1 MSDAGSINRRDV
13 LCAAGAAAA
22 GALGGQAM
30 AEEGKA
36 ATKGRIRQS
45 IVYWCFK
52 KYWSFEETAKLA
64 KKLGVQSIELADPEL
79 WPILKKYDLDCAI
92 AGSHSFKVGFN
103 NPDNWEACIAKV
115 KERIDAAAD
124 FGCKN
129 VISFTG
135 YANGVSP
142 DEGAKN
148 CVTGFKKVIGYAE
161 KKGVNICLEMLN
173 TRDDTHPMK
182 GHPGY
187 QGDHTDYCIDIIKKV
202 GSPRMKLLFDIYH
215 VQIMDGDVIRR
226 IKDIH
231 EYIAH
236 IHTAGNPGRAELD
249 STQEISYPAIMQAL
263 VDVKYEGFVGQ
274 EFIPTRD
281 PVVGLTEAVKLCDV

>member
-1 MSDAGSINRRDV
+1 MSGHNSLNRRDV

-22 GALGGQAM
+22 GAIGGQAM
-30 AEEGKA
+30 AEESKA
-36 ATKGRIRQS
+36 VTKGRIKQS

-79 WPILKKYDLDCAI
+79 WPTLKQYDLKCAI
-92 AGSHSFKVGFN
+92 AGSHSFKVGMN
-103 NPDNWEACIAKV
+103 NPKNRDECIAKI

-135 YANGVSP
+135 YANGISL

-148 CVTGFKKVIGYAE
+148 CVAGFKKVIGYAE
-161 KKGVNICLEMLN
+161 EKGVNICLEMLN

-187 QGDHTDYCIDIIKKV
+187 QGDHTDYCIDIIRKV
-202 GSPRMKLLFDIYH
+202 GSPKMKLLFDIYH

-226 IKDIH
+226 IKAIH
-231 EYIAH
+231 EYIGH

-249 STQEISYPAIMQAL
+249 NTQEINYPAIMQAL
-263 VDVKYEGFVGQ
+263 VDVKYDGFVGQ

-281 PVVGLTEAVKLCDV
+281 PVAGLTESVKLCDV